1 MPSKKKSVA
10 RKPVTEK
17 PVTRK
22 TRASSRAWTASTAS
36 TREGVKSTAPA
47 MKKER
52 RTVARKLSNVS
63 SIDIDR
69 VVREEVTEWFTSNR
83 KGLEQVFRRVA
94 DQVREDMETI
104 FQERLDEERER
115 AQAEIRRLAEEN
127 AGLRER
133 VRGMEEEQKR
143 MRSILSMVR
152 NQVAEEGGSSAE

>member
-1 MPSKKKSVA
+1 MA
-10 RKPVTEK
+10 RKI
-17 PVTRK
+17 
-22 TRASSRAWTASTAS
+22 
-36 TREGVKSTAPA
+36 
-47 MKKER
+47 
-52 RTVARKLSNVS
+52 SNVS

-104 FQERLDEERER
+104 FQERLEEERER
-115 AQAEIRRLAEEN
+115 SQAEIRRLAEEN

-152 NQVAEEGGSSAE
+152 NQVSEEGGSAD